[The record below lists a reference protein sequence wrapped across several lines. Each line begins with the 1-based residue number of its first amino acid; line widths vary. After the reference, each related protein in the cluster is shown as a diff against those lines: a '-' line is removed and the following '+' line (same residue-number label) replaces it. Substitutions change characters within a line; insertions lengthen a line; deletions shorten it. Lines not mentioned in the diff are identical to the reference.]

1 MRDGEGEGGM
11 DWERNTA
18 MCPLAYVKQTAKGR
32 LLFGTETSACCSV
45 MTWRGGAGE
54 WDGRLKREETYVYT
68 WLINTGIQQKLVFLT
83 LKNNYTPTKKDW

>member
-54 WDGRLKREETYVYT
+54 
-68 WLINTGIQQKLVFLT
+68 
-83 LKNNYTPTKKDW
+83 